1 MVSVGI
7 DAAHGDGRRIIAQEA
22 AGQPLFGKQAGLN
35 PCVSVGGAAM
45 TGQAGGRKQK
55 STLSG

>member
-45 TGQAGGRKQK
+45 TGQAGRRKQK
-55 STLSG
+55 STLF